1 MQQKSFQN
9 RKRKFVRVCSVQA
22 GDDVL
27 LSRDPKKRRTGDT
40 FTSQHQGPYTVSSI
54 SSKGVATIDKG
65 SACQRVNVSRLR
77 TYYRLK
83 VRVFDKLCI
92 KQFEITC

>member
-27 LSRDPKKRRTGDT
+27 LSRDPRDRRHIYKSAPRTIYCV
-40 FTSQHQGPYTVSSI
+40 QHLFQRGGHYR
-54 SSKGVATIDKG
+54 
-65 SACQRVNVSRLR
+65 QRVSLSEGQCVKTEDILQIE
-77 TYYRLK
+77 K
-83 VRVFDKLCI
+83 
-92 KQFEITC
+92 

>member
-27 LSRDPKKRRTGDT
+27 LSQDPKNRRTGDT

-54 SSKGVATIDKG
+54 SSKGVEGSKGQRVAKG
-65 SACQRVNVSRLR
+65 SACQEGQCVKTEDILQIE
-77 TYYRLK
+77 K
-83 VRVFDKLCI
+83 
-92 KQFEITC
+92 